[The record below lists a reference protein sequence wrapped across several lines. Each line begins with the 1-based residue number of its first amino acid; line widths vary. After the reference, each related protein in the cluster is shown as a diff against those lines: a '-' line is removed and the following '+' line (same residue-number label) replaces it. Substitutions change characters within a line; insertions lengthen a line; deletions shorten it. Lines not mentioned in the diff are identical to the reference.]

1 MSNPNSSGTGFL
13 AVTGL
18 IHLMGEEEAFKY
30 MDQLHNNIA
39 MYTHSGSAPA
49 KKAAAG
55 EFAVG
60 ISYGYA
66 GMNQKKKGA
75 PVEVIFPEEGSGWDV
90 EANALIKKP
99 NIKPEAKLFLDWA
112 ISDEAINAL
121 KDDYAI
127 TAVKVREGIPEG
139 YAKDP
144 LSQLVKNND
153 LKWSALNRD
162 RILKEWAARYD
173 GKTEAN

>member
-1 MSNPNSSGTGFL
+1 
-13 AVTGL
+13 
-18 IHLMGEEEAFKY
+18 
-30 MDQLHNNIA
+30 
-39 MYTHSGSAPA
+39 
-49 KKAAAG
+49 
-55 EFAVG
+55 
-60 ISYGYA
+60 
-66 GMNQKKKGA
+66 MNQKKKGA

-90 EANALIKKP
+90 EANALIKKA

-121 KDDYAI
+121 TDDYAI